1 MSVHSTIV
9 ERKISNNDT
18 ELTVH
23 LACGLMTIEHDATG
37 FDAELIDRLIID
49 LQIFKSEYDTEIN
62 AICSP
67 EPPEPLPSNS
77 KKNLTQRDGVQHEAC

>member
-23 LACGLMTIEHDATG
+23 LSSGLMTIQHDPTG

-49 LQIFKSEYDTEIN
+49 LQMFKSEYDTEIS

-67 EPPEPLPSNS
+67 EPLRSNS
-77 KKNLTQRDGVQHEAC
+77 RINSTQREGVQNEYLKV

>member
-23 LACGLMTIEHDATG
+23 LSSGLMTIQHDPTG

-49 LQIFKSEYDTEIN
+49 LQMFKSEYDTEI
-62 AICSP
+62 SGQ
-67 EPPEPLPSNS
+67 ETKNS
-77 KKNLTQRDGVQHEAC
+77 RDTPIQDYSRFAGTILR